1 MKITHDI
8 EQGSPE
14 WLDMRLGLITCSEIS
29 AIRADGAG
37 AQTYINA
44 LAYERIT
51 GESSSVFDGNDW
63 TKRGQELEP
72 VARQMYEKKTGYN
85 VQMVSFVENKGFG
98 YSPDGLIHLASHGN
112 ELSDS
117 KYYTYGGLEIK
128 VKQPA
133 EQIHILRTGEIPK
146 KHLDQLH
153 GGMSCAELAWIDFVS
168 YCPNLP
174 LFIKRLHIDDIRK
187 EMEKIDKL
195 VDKYNQQV
203 EEVVSQISGM
213 Y

>member
-14 WLDMRLGLITCSEIS
+14 WLDMRLGLITCSEIA

-37 AQTYINA
+37 AQSYVNA

-51 GESSSVFDGNDW
+51 GESSSVFEGNEW
-63 TKRGQELEP
+63 TQRGQELEP
-72 VARQMYEKKTGYN
+72 VARKMYEKKTG
-85 VQMVSFVENKGFG
+85 VTVSMVSFIENKGFG
-98 YSPDGLIHLASHGN
+98 YSPDGLILDPRRTSGHG
-112 ELSDS
+112 
-117 KYYTYGGLEIK
+117 GIEIK

-146 KHLDQLH
+146 KHVDQLI
-153 GGMSCAELAWIDFVS
+153 GGLSCAELDWIDFVS

-174 LFIKRLHIDDIRK
+174 LFICRVCAIEHKDQ
-187 EMEKIDKL
+187 MEKIETL
-195 VDKYNQQV
+195 VEKYNLQI
-203 EEVVSQISGM
+203 EEVVNQISNL

>member
-1 MKITHDI
+1 MKITHDV

-14 WLDMRLGLITCSEIS
+14 WLEMRLGLITCSEIS

-37 AQTYINA
+37 AQTYING

-51 GESSSVFDGNDW
+51 GESSSVFEGNDW

-72 VARQMYEKKTGYN
+72 VARQMYEKKTGII
-85 VQMVSFVENKGFG
+85 VEMVSFVENKGFG
-98 YSPDGLIHLASHGN
+98 YSPDGVIYDFNWSTEFPKGA
-112 ELSDS
+112 
-117 KYYTYGGLEIK
+117 LEIK
-128 VKQPA
+128 VKQPS
-133 EQIHILRTGEIPK
+133 EQIHILRTDEIPK

-153 GGMSCAELAWIDFVS
+153 GGMSCAELDWMDFVS

-174 LFIKRLHIDDIRK
+174 LFIKRIFAKDVQK

-195 VDKYNQQV
+195 VDKYNEQV
-203 EEVVSQISGM
+203 NQVVNQISGM

>member
-8 EQGSPE
+8 EQGSTE

-29 AIRADGAG
+29 SIRADGAG
-37 AQTYINA
+37 AQSYINA

-51 GESSSVFDGNDW
+51 GESSSVFEGNEW
-63 TKRGQELEP
+63 TKRGHEFEP
-72 VARQMYEKKTGYN
+72 VARQMYEQKTGESVY
-85 VQMVSFVENKGFG
+85 MISFVENKGFG
-98 YSPDGLIHLASHGN
+98 YSPDGLILQPTTAPEDQHRFC
-112 ELSDS
+112 
-117 KYYTYGGLEIK
+117 GGIEIK

-146 KHLDQLH
+146 KHMDQLI
-153 GGMSCAELAWIDFVS
+153 GGLTCAELDWIDFVS

-174 LFIKRLHIDDIRK
+174 LFICRVCAIEHK
-187 EMEKIDKL
+187 EQMEKIEKL
-195 VDKYNQQV
+195 VGKYNQQI
-203 EEVVSQISGM
+203 EEIVNQISEM

>member
-1 MKITHDI
+1 MKITHDV

-14 WLDMRLGLITCSEIS
+14 WLEMRLGLITCSEIS

-37 AQTYINA
+37 AQTYING

-51 GESSSVFDGNDW
+51 GESSSVFEGNDW

-72 VARQMYEKKTGYN
+72 VARQMYEKKTGII
-85 VQMVSFVENKGFG
+85 VEMVSFVESKGFG
-98 YSPDGLIHLASHGN
+98 YSPDGLIYN
-112 ELSDS
+112 E
-117 KYYTYGGLEIK
+117 GGLVGGIEIK

-153 GGMSCAELAWIDFVS
+153 GGMSCAELDWMDFVS

-174 LFIKRLHIDDIRK
+174 LFIKRIFAKDIQK
-187 EMEKIDKL
+187 EMEKIDSL
-195 VDKYNQQV
+195 VEKYNLQI
-203 EEVVSQISGM
+203 EEVINQISNL

>member
-1 MKITHDI
+1 MKITHEI

-51 GESSSVFDGNDW
+51 GESSSVFDGNEW

-72 VARQMYEKKTGYN
+72 VARQMYEKKTGKSVY
-85 VQMVSFVENKGFG
+85 MISFVENKGFG
-98 YSPDGLIHLASHGN
+98 YSPDGLILQPKTAPEDLHRFC
-112 ELSDS
+112 
-117 KYYTYGGLEIK
+117 GGIEIK
-128 VKQPA
+128 VKQPS

-153 GGMSCAELAWIDFVS
+153 GGMSCAELDWMDFVS

-174 LFIKRLHIDDIRK
+174 LFIKRIHANDIEK
-187 EMEKIDKL
+187 EMQKIEKL
-195 VDKYNQQV
+195 VDKYNQQID
-203 EEVVSQISGM
+203 EVVNQITEM

>member
-8 EQGSPE
+8 EQGSTE

-29 AIRADGAG
+29 SIRADGAG
-37 AQTYINA
+37 AQSYINA

-51 GESSSVFDGNDW
+51 GESSSVFEGNEW
-63 TKRGQELEP
+63 TKRGQELEL
-72 VARQMYEKKTGYN
+72 VARQMYEQKTGTAVN
-85 VQMVSFVENKGFG
+85 MVSFVENKGFG
-98 YSPDGLIHLASHGN
+98 YSPDGLI
-112 ELSDS
+112 
-117 KYYTYGGLEIK
+117 YGSQPMWPEGGIEIK

-146 KHLDQLH
+146 KHMDQLI
-153 GGMSCAELAWIDFVS
+153 GGLTCAELDWIDFVS

-174 LFIKRLHIDDIRK
+174 LFICRVCAIEHKDQ
-187 EMEKIDKL
+187 MEKIEKL
-195 VDKYNQQV
+195 VGKYNQQI
-203 EEVVSQISGM
+203 EEIVNQISEM

>member
-8 EQGSPE
+8 EQGSTE

-29 AIRADGAG
+29 SIRADGAG
-37 AQTYINA
+37 AQSYINA

-51 GESSSVFDGNDW
+51 GESSSVFEGNDW
-63 TKRGQELEP
+63 TKRGHELEP
-72 VARQMYEKKTGYN
+72 VARQMYEQKTGTA
-85 VQMVSFVENKGFG
+85 VSMVSFVENKGFG
-98 YSPDGLIHLASHGN
+98 YSPDGLI
-112 ELSDS
+112 
-117 KYYTYGGLEIK
+117 YGSQPMWPEGGIEIK

-146 KHLDQLH
+146 KHMDQLI
-153 GGMSCAELAWIDFVS
+153 GGLTCAELDWIDFVS

-174 LFIKRLHIDDIRK
+174 LFICRVCAIEHK
-187 EMEKIDKL
+187 EQMEKIEKL
-195 VDKYNQQV
+195 VGKYNQQI
-203 EEVVSQISGM
+203 EEIVNQISEM

>member
-8 EQGSPE
+8 EQGSTE

-29 AIRADGAG
+29 SIRADGAG
-37 AQTYINA
+37 AQSYINA

-51 GESSSVFDGNDW
+51 GESSSVFEGNEW

-72 VARQMYEKKTGYN
+72 VARQMYEQKTGTD
-85 VQMVSFVENKGFG
+85 VSMISFVENKGFG
-98 YSPDGLIHLASHGN
+98 YSPDGLI
-112 ELSDS
+112 
-117 KYYTYGGLEIK
+117 YGSQPMWPEGGIEIK

-146 KHLDQLH
+146 KHMDQLI
-153 GGMSCAELAWIDFVS
+153 GGLTCAELDWIDFVS

-174 LFIKRLHIDDIRK
+174 LFICRVRAIEYK
-187 EMEKIDKL
+187 EQMEKIEKL
-195 VDKYNQQV
+195 VGKYNQQI
-203 EEVVSQISGM
+203 EEIVNQISEM

>member
-8 EQGSPE
+8 EQGSTE

-29 AIRADGAG
+29 LIRADGAG
-37 AQTYINA
+37 AQSYINA

-63 TKRGQELEP
+63 TKRGHELEP
-72 VARQMYEKKTGYN
+72 VARQMYEQKTGTA
-85 VQMVSFVENKGFG
+85 VSMVSFVENKGFG
-98 YSPDGLIHLASHGN
+98 YSPDGLI
-112 ELSDS
+112 
-117 KYYTYGGLEIK
+117 YGSQPMWPEGGIEIK

-146 KHLDQLH
+146 KHMDQLI
-153 GGMSCAELAWIDFVS
+153 GGLTCAELDWIDFVS

-174 LFIKRLHIDDIRK
+174 LFICRVRAIEHK
-187 EMEKIDKL
+187 EQIEKTEKL
-195 VDKYNQQV
+195 VGKYNQQI
-203 EEVVSQISGM
+203 EEIVNQISEM

>member
-8 EQGSPE
+8 EQGSTE

-29 AIRADGAG
+29 SIRADGAG
-37 AQTYINA
+37 AQSYINA

-51 GESSSVFDGNDW
+51 GESSSVFEGNDW

-72 VARQMYEKKTGYN
+72 VARQMYEQKTN
-85 VQMVSFVENKGFG
+85 TTVTMVSFVENKGFG
-98 YSPDGLIHLASHGN
+98 YSPDGLI
-112 ELSDS
+112 
-117 KYYTYGGLEIK
+117 YGSQPMWHEGGIEIK

-146 KHLDQLH
+146 KHMDQLI
-153 GGMSCAELAWIDFVS
+153 GGLACAELDWIDFVS

-174 LFIKRLHIDDIRK
+174 LFICRVCAIEHK
-187 EMEKIDKL
+187 EQMEKIEKL
-195 VDKYNQQV
+195 VGKYNQQI
-203 EEVVSQISGM
+203 EEIVNQISEM

>member
-8 EQGSPE
+8 EQGSTE

-29 AIRADGAG
+29 SIRADGAG
-37 AQTYINA
+37 AQSYINA

-51 GESSSVFDGNDW
+51 GESSSVFEGNEW

-72 VARQMYEKKTGYN
+72 VARQMYEQKTGTA
-85 VQMVSFVENKGFG
+85 VSMVSFVENKGFG
-98 YSPDGLIHLASHGN
+98 YSPDGLI
-112 ELSDS
+112 
-117 KYYTYGGLEIK
+117 YGSQPMWPEGGIEIK

-146 KHLDQLH
+146 KHMDQLI
-153 GGMSCAELAWIDFVS
+153 GGLTCAELDWIDFVS

-174 LFIKRLHIDDIRK
+174 LFICRVCAIEHK
-187 EMEKIDKL
+187 EQMEKIEKL
-195 VDKYNQQV
+195 VGKYNQQI
-203 EEVVSQISGM
+203 EEIVNQISEM

>member
-37 AQTYINA
+37 AQSYINA

-51 GESSSVFDGNDW
+51 GESSSVFEGNEW

-72 VARQMYEKKTGYN
+72 VARQMYERKTGT
-85 VQMVSFVENKGFG
+85 VVSMISFVENKGFG
-98 YSPDGLIHLASHGN
+98 YSPDGLIIN
-112 ELSDS
+112 EKLIGSN
-117 KYYTYGGLEIK
+117 GGIEIK

-146 KHLDQLH
+146 KHMDQLI
-153 GGMSCAELAWIDFVS
+153 GGLACAELEWIDFVS

-174 LFIKRLHIDDIRK
+174 LFICRVCAIEHK
-187 EMEKIDKL
+187 EQMEKIEKL
-195 VDKYNQQV
+195 VGKYNQQI
-203 EEVVSQISGM
+203 EEIVNQISEM

>member
-8 EQGSPE
+8 EQGSTE

-29 AIRADGAG
+29 SIRADGAG
-37 AQTYINA
+37 AQSYINA

-51 GESSSVFDGNDW
+51 GESSSVFEGNEW

-72 VARQMYEKKTGYN
+72 VARQMYEQKTGTA
-85 VQMVSFVENKGFG
+85 VSMVSFVENKGFG
-98 YSPDGLIHLASHGN
+98 YSPDGLI
-112 ELSDS
+112 
-117 KYYTYGGLEIK
+117 YGSQPMWPDGGIEIK

-146 KHLDQLH
+146 KHMDQLI
-153 GGMSCAELAWIDFVS
+153 GGLTCAELDWIDFVS

-174 LFIKRLHIDDIRK
+174 LFICRVCAIEHKDQ
-187 EMEKIDKL
+187 MEKIEKL
-195 VDKYNQQV
+195 VGKYNQQI
-203 EEVVSQISGM
+203 EEIVNQISEM

>member
-8 EQGSPE
+8 EQGSTE

-29 AIRADGAG
+29 SIRADGAG
-37 AQTYINA
+37 AQSYINA

-51 GESSSVFDGNDW
+51 GESSSVFEGNEW

-72 VARQMYEKKTGYN
+72 VARQMYEQKTGTA
-85 VQMVSFVENKGFG
+85 VSMVSFVENKGFG
-98 YSPDGLIHLASHGN
+98 YSPDGLI
-112 ELSDS
+112 
-117 KYYTYGGLEIK
+117 YGSQPMWPEGGIEIK

-146 KHLDQLH
+146 KHIDQLI
-153 GGMSCAELAWIDFVS
+153 GGLTCAELDWIDFVS

-174 LFIKRLHIDDIRK
+174 LFICRVCAIEHKDQ
-187 EMEKIDKL
+187 MEKIEKL
-195 VDKYNQQV
+195 VGKYNQQI
-203 EEVVSQISGM
+203 EEIVNQISEM

>member
-37 AQTYINA
+37 AQSYINA

-51 GESSSVFDGNDW
+51 GESSSVFEGNEW

-72 VARQMYEKKTGYN
+72 VARQMYEQKTGTA
-85 VQMVSFVENKGFG
+85 VSMVSFVENKGFG
-98 YSPDGLIHLASHGN
+98 YSPDGLI
-112 ELSDS
+112 
-117 KYYTYGGLEIK
+117 YGSQPMWPEGGIEIK

-133 EQIHILRTGEIPK
+133 EQIHMLRTGEIPK
-146 KHLDQLH
+146 KHMDQLI
-153 GGMSCAELAWIDFVS
+153 GGLACAELEWIDFVS

-174 LFIKRLHIDDIRK
+174 LFICRVCAIEHK
-187 EMEKIDKL
+187 EQIEKIEKL
-195 VDKYNQQV
+195 VGKYNQQI
-203 EEVVSQISGM
+203 EEIVNQISEM

>member
-8 EQGSPE
+8 EQGSTE

-29 AIRADGAG
+29 SIHADGTG
-37 AQTYINA
+37 AQSYINA

-51 GESSSVFDGNDW
+51 GESSSVFEGNDW

-72 VARQMYEKKTGYN
+72 VARQMYEQKTGTAVN
-85 VQMVSFVENKGFG
+85 MVSFVENKGFG
-98 YSPDGLIHLASHGN
+98 YSPDGLI
-112 ELSDS
+112 
-117 KYYTYGGLEIK
+117 YGSQPMWPEGGIEIK

-146 KHLDQLH
+146 KHMDQLI
-153 GGMSCAELAWIDFVS
+153 GGLTCAELDWIDFVS

-174 LFIKRLHIDDIRK
+174 LFICRVCAIEHK
-187 EMEKIDKL
+187 EQMEKIEKL
-195 VDKYNQQV
+195 VGKYNQQI
-203 EEVVSQISGM
+203 EEIVNQISEM

>member
-8 EQGSPE
+8 EQGSTE

-29 AIRADGAG
+29 SIRADDAG
-37 AQTYINA
+37 AQSYINA

-51 GESSSVFDGNDW
+51 GESSSVFEGNDW
-63 TKRGQELEP
+63 TRRGQELEP
-72 VARQMYEKKTGYN
+72 VARQMYEQKTGKSVY
-85 VQMVSFVENKGFG
+85 MISFVENKGFG
-98 YSPDGLIHLASHGN
+98 YSPDGLF
-112 ELSDS
+112 
-117 KYYTYGGLEIK
+117 YGSQPMWPEGGIEIK

-146 KHLDQLH
+146 KHMDQLI
-153 GGMSCAELAWIDFVS
+153 GGLTCAELDWIDFVS

-174 LFIKRLHIDDIRK
+174 LFICRVCAIEHK
-187 EMEKIDKL
+187 EQMEKIEKL
-195 VDKYNQQV
+195 VGKYNQQI
-203 EEVVSQISGM
+203 EEIVNQISEM

>member
-1 MKITHDI
+1 MKITHDV

-37 AQTYINA
+37 AQSYING

-51 GESSSVFDGNDW
+51 GESSSVFEGNDW

-72 VARQMYEKKTGYN
+72 VARKMYEKKTGESVY
-85 VQMVSFVENKGFG
+85 MISFVENKGFG
-98 YSPDGLIHLASHGN
+98 YSPDGLILQPTTAPEDQHRF
-112 ELSDS
+112 
-117 KYYTYGGLEIK
+117 YGGIEIK
-128 VKQPA
+128 VKQPS
-133 EQIHILRTGEIPK
+133 EQIHILRNKEIPK

-153 GGMSCAELAWIDFVS
+153 GGMLCAELDWIDFVS

-174 LFIKRLHIDDIRK
+174 LFIKRVFAKDTEK
-187 EMEKIDKL
+187 EMDKIEKL
-195 VDKYNQQV
+195 VDKYNTQI
-203 EEVVSQISGM
+203 EDVVKEISEL

>member
-8 EQGSPE
+8 EQGSTE

-29 AIRADGAG
+29 SIRADGAG
-37 AQTYINA
+37 AQSYINA

-51 GESSSVFDGNDW
+51 GESSSVFEGNEW

-72 VARQMYEKKTGYN
+72 VARQMYEQKTGAA
-85 VQMVSFVENKGFG
+85 VSMVSFVENKGFG
-98 YSPDGLIHLASHGN
+98 YSPDGLI
-112 ELSDS
+112 
-117 KYYTYGGLEIK
+117 YGSQPMWPEGGIEIK

-146 KHLDQLH
+146 KHMDQLI
-153 GGMSCAELAWIDFVS
+153 GGLTCAELDWIDFVS

-174 LFIKRLHIDDIRK
+174 LFICRVCAIEHK
-187 EMEKIDKL
+187 EQMEKIEKL
-195 VDKYNQQV
+195 VGKYNQQI
-203 EEVVSQISGM
+203 EEIVNQISEM

>member
-1 MKITHDI
+1 MKITRDI
-8 EQGSPE
+8 EQGSTK

-29 AIRADGAG
+29 SIRADGAG
-37 AQTYINA
+37 AQSYINA

-51 GESSSVFDGNDW
+51 GESSSVFEGNDW

-72 VARQMYEKKTGYN
+72 VARQMYEQKTGTD
-85 VQMVSFVENKGFG
+85 VSMISFVENKGFG
-98 YSPDGLIHLASHGN
+98 YSPDGLI
-112 ELSDS
+112 
-117 KYYTYGGLEIK
+117 YGSQPMWPEGGIEIK

-146 KHLDQLH
+146 KHMDQLI
-153 GGMSCAELAWIDFVS
+153 GGLTCAELDWIDFVS

-174 LFIKRLHIDDIRK
+174 LFICRVCAIEHK
-187 EMEKIDKL
+187 EQMEKIEKL
-195 VDKYNQQV
+195 VGKYNQQI
-203 EEVVSQISGM
+203 EEIVNQISEM

>member
-8 EQGSPE
+8 EQGSTE

-29 AIRADGAG
+29 SIRADGAG
-37 AQTYINA
+37 AQSYINA

-51 GESSSVFDGNDW
+51 GESSSVFEGNDW
-63 TKRGQELEP
+63 TKRGHELEP
-72 VARQMYEKKTGYN
+72 VARQMYEQKTGTA
-85 VQMVSFVENKGFG
+85 VSMVSFVENKGFG
-98 YSPDGLIHLASHGN
+98 YSPDGLI
-112 ELSDS
+112 
-117 KYYTYGGLEIK
+117 YGSQPMWPEGGIEIK

-146 KHLDQLH
+146 KHMDQLI
-153 GGMSCAELAWIDFVS
+153 GGLTCAELDWIDFVS

-174 LFIKRLHIDDIRK
+174 LFICRVCAIEHKDQ
-187 EMEKIDKL
+187 MEKIEKL
-195 VDKYNQQV
+195 VGKYNQQI
-203 EEVVSQISGM
+203 EEIVNQISEM

>member
-8 EQGSPE
+8 EQGSTE

-29 AIRADGAG
+29 SIRADGAG
-37 AQTYINA
+37 AQSYINA

-51 GESSSVFDGNDW
+51 GESSSVFEGNEW
-63 TKRGQELEP
+63 TKRGQEFEP
-72 VARQMYEKKTGYN
+72 VARQMYEQKTGTA
-85 VQMVSFVENKGFG
+85 VSMVSFVENKGFG
-98 YSPDGLIHLASHGN
+98 YSPDGLI
-112 ELSDS
+112 
-117 KYYTYGGLEIK
+117 YGSQPMWPEGGIEIK

-146 KHLDQLH
+146 KHMDQLI
-153 GGMSCAELAWIDFVS
+153 GGLTCAELDWIDFVS

-174 LFIKRLHIDDIRK
+174 LFICRVCTIEHKDQ
-187 EMEKIDKL
+187 MEKIEKL
-195 VDKYNQQV
+195 VGKYNKQI
-203 EEVVSQISGM
+203 EEIVNQISEM

>member
-1 MKITHDI
+1 MKITHDV

-14 WLDMRLGLITCSEIS
+14 WLEMRLGLVTCSEIS

-37 AQTYINA
+37 AQTYING

-51 GESSSVFDGNDW
+51 GESSSVFEGNDW

-72 VARQMYEKKTGYN
+72 VACQMYEKKTGII
-85 VQMVSFVENKGFG
+85 VEMVSFVESKGFG
-98 YSPDGLIHLASHGN
+98 YSPDGLIYN
-112 ELSDS
+112 E
-117 KYYTYGGLEIK
+117 GGLVGGIEIK

-153 GGMSCAELAWIDFVS
+153 GGMSCAELDWMDFVS

-174 LFIKRLHIDDIRK
+174 LFIKRIFAKDIQK
-187 EMEKIDKL
+187 EMEKIDSL
-195 VDKYNQQV
+195 VEKYNLQI
-203 EEVVSQISGM
+203 EEVINQISNL

>member
-8 EQGSPE
+8 EQGSTE

-29 AIRADGAG
+29 SIRADGAG
-37 AQTYINA
+37 AQSYINA

-51 GESSSVFDGNDW
+51 GESSSVFEGNEW

-72 VARQMYEKKTGYN
+72 VARQMYEQKTGTD
-85 VQMVSFVENKGFG
+85 VSMVSFVENKGFG
-98 YSPDGLIHLASHGN
+98 YSPDGLI
-112 ELSDS
+112 
-117 KYYTYGGLEIK
+117 YGSQPMWPEGGIEIK

-146 KHLDQLH
+146 KHMDQLI
-153 GGMSCAELAWIDFVS
+153 GGLTCAELDWIDFVS

-174 LFIKRLHIDDIRK
+174 LFICRVYAIEHKDQV
-187 EMEKIDKL
+187 EKIEKL
-195 VDKYNQQV
+195 VGKYNQQI
-203 EEVVSQISGM
+203 EEILNQISEM